1 MSELRVN
8 FDSPAVAYTTAAVG
22 GAAVGSLVPSAAKF
36 IKKGIDGTKADSF
49 IRSAADTAVNFK
61 NGAVT
66 RLKNAFNAL
75 FEIKP
80 LAEGQKPSAI
90 REFAGACKK
99 FGGQVLDWCKAKA
112 QPITSRPMA
121 KWAVIGG
128 LMAMVGLFAYNK
140 IAKND

>member
-1 MSELRVN
+1 MSELKIN

-22 GAAVGSLVPSAAKF
+22 GAAVGSLVPSATKF

-49 IRSAADTAVNFK
+49 IRSAATQVVNFK
-61 NGAVT
+61 NGAKT
-66 RLKNAFNAL
+66 RLSNAFKAL

-99 FGGQVLDWCKAKA
+99 FGGQVFDWCKTKA

-121 KWAVIGG
+121 KWAVIG
-128 LMAMVGLFAYNK
+128 AAVAAAGLFVYNK
-140 IAKND
+140 IANRD